1 MIGIIYQV
9 YVRNGVQGRTQCKYR
24 GFKMYRLKIEDVTQ
38 EDIKFTRNNAEG
50 YAFGK
55 DTPKA
60 NDLQIKEIVVL
71 NDTIAMHHNAVLE
84 LENQKKRLLKAVK
97 SL

>member
-1 MIGIIYQV
+1 MMIQ
-9 YVRNGVQGRTQCKYR
+9 RTFKIR
-24 GFKMYRLKIEDVTQ
+24 GFTMYRLKIEDVTQ

-71 NDTIAMHHNAVLE
+71 NDTIAMYKNMIHDLDI
-84 LENQKKRLLKAVK
+84 QKKNLVK
-97 SL
+97 QVKVV